1 MDCRPMP
8 IRSSLAEALTMTE
21 NHTEAGTPVLEFDER
36 EYRAF
41 LEHEVKRGSDLSLE
55 EFVRRYE
62 AGELDE
68 GDPDVS
74 DLAGLLWLGQ
84 NGHRA
89 AA

>member
-1 MDCRPMP
+1 
-8 IRSSLAEALTMTE
+8 MTE
-21 NHTEAGTPVLEFDER
+21 NCTEAGTPVVELDER

-41 LEHEVKRGSDLSLE
+41 LQQEVQRGSGLSVE
-55 EFVRRYE
+55 EFVRRYK

-89 AA
+89 TA

>member
-1 MDCRPMP
+1 
-8 IRSSLAEALTMTE
+8 MTE
-21 NHTEAGTPVLEFDER
+21 DHTEAGTPVIEFDER
-36 EYRAF
+36 ESRAF
-41 LEHEVKRGSDLSLE
+41 LDHEVQRGSGLSVE

-84 NGHRA
+84 IGHRA

>member
-1 MDCRPMP
+1 MV
-8 IRSSLAEALTMTE
+8 E
-21 NHTEAGTPVLEFDER
+21 NRTDAGTPVIEFDER

-41 LEHEVKRGSDLSLE
+41 LEQEVRRGTGLSVD
-55 EFVRRYE
+55 EFVHRYE

>member
-1 MDCRPMP
+1 M
-8 IRSSLAEALTMTE
+8 RSCVVRIDAMTE
-21 NHTEAGTPVLEFDER
+21 HRTQAGTPVVEFDER
-36 EYRAF
+36 EYRSF
-41 LEHEVKRGSDLSLE
+41 LEGEVLRGSGLSID

-68 GDPDVS
+68 GDPEVS

-84 NGHRA
+84 NGYRA

>member
-1 MDCRPMP
+1 M
-8 IRSSLAEALTMTE
+8 RSSDAKCTAALA
-21 NHTEAGTPVLEFDER
+21 F
-36 EYRAF
+36 
-41 LEHEVKRGSDLSLE
+41 LE

-84 NGHRA
+84 NGRRA

>member
-1 MDCRPMP
+1 
-8 IRSSLAEALTMTE
+8 MTVD
-21 NHTEAGTPVLEFDER
+21 HTPAGTPVVKFDER

-41 LEHEVKRGSDLSLE
+41 LEAEVRRGSGLSVE

-68 GDPDVS
+68 SDPDVS
-74 DLAGLLWLGQ
+74 DLARLLWLGQ

>member
-1 MDCRPMP
+1 
-8 IRSSLAEALTMTE
+8 
-21 NHTEAGTPVLEFDER
+21 V
-36 EYRAF
+36 
-41 LEHEVKRGSDLSLE
+41 
-55 EFVRRYE
+55 FVRRYE

-89 AA
+89 TA

>member
-1 MDCRPMP
+1 
-8 IRSSLAEALTMTE
+8 MTE
-21 NHTEAGTPVLEFDER
+21 DRTEAGTPVIEFDEL
-36 EYRAF
+36 EYRDF
-41 LEHEVKRGSDLSLE
+41 LEREVRRGLDLSVE
-55 EFVRRYE
+55 EFMRQYQ

-84 NGHRA
+84 DGHRA

>member
-1 MDCRPMP
+1 
-8 IRSSLAEALTMTE
+8 LTVTE
-21 NHTEAGTPVLEFDER
+21 DHTEAGTPVIESDER

-41 LEHEVKRGSDLSLE
+41 LEQEVQPGSGLSVE

-62 AGELDE
+62 AGEIDE
-68 GDPDVS
+68 DDPDVS

>member
-1 MDCRPMP
+1 
-8 IRSSLAEALTMTE
+8 MTE
-21 NHTEAGTPVLEFDER
+21 DHTEAGTPVIEFDER

-41 LEHEVKRGSDLSLE
+41 LEHEVQRGSGLSVE
-55 EFVRRYE
+55 QFVRRYE

-89 AA
+89 TA

>member
-1 MDCRPMP
+1 
-8 IRSSLAEALTMTE
+8 MTKDR
-21 NHTEAGTPVLEFDER
+21 TEAGTPVIELDER

-41 LEHEVKRGSDLSLE
+41 LEREVQRGLGLSVD
-55 EFVRRYE
+55 EFVSRYR

>member
-1 MDCRPMP
+1 MDEYR
-8 IRSSLAEALTMTE
+8 
-21 NHTEAGTPVLEFDER
+21 TEAGTPVIELDDDEH
-36 EYRAF
+36 RAF
-41 LEHEVKRGSDLSLE
+41 LEREVQRGTGLSVE
-55 EFVRRYE
+55 EFVRRYR